1 MLWRG
6 ARLGEGTV
14 GFRIPMA
21 EKEVGSR
28 PFHRAQG
35 RWGPQ
40 VYLGLE
46 ASLQT
51 GWLVEGGG
59 LEWGFPQ
66 LAPVSRGGRG
76 KRTRIKWNRARLGP
90 SQVFATHPAAPRRK
104 P

>member
-1 MLWRG
+1 MERG
-6 ARLGEGTV
+6 KTWGGNCRLSDPHGREGS
-14 GFRIPMA
+14 RL
-21 EKEVGSR
+21 R